1 MSNNNDCYKYKIKW
15 WNIFIPSL
23 TEYKKLCESSDK
35 TYMFIIVMLRTILYC
50 LLFYIFYNT
59 VLHKWSRSKLT
70 YVGLAMLSAIIVANI
85 FSLILVFFKQ
95 QLIPKKQIIHQ
106 KDIHFPI
113 KIPKPIFKTRAEL
126 KLEAIL
132 REEANAR
139 FELLLGAIQKSRL
152 NIKRNKENEYEMKRV
167 LFNHLFYDN
176 PNVISSI

>member
-1 MSNNNDCYKYKIKW
+1 MSNNNDCYKYKIQW

-35 TYMFIIVMLRTILYC
+35 TYMFIIVMLRIVFYFF
-50 LLFYIFYNT
+50 LFYIFYNN
-59 VLHKWSRSKLT
+59 
-70 YVGLAMLSAIIVANI
+70 IIGYTILLIIIIANI
-85 FSLILVFFKQ
+85 FSLVLVFFKQ
-95 QLIPKKQIIHQ
+95 QLIPKKQIIRH
-106 KDIHFPI
+106 KKIYFPL

-126 KLEAIL
+126 NLEAIL
-132 REEANAR
+132 QEEANAR

-167 LFNHLFYDN
+167 LFNHIFYDN